1 MTISETHPV
10 FAAHDFAAPE
20 AVAALRAQP
29 GFAAA
34 MRASAAGLVSMYQG
48 GHLLNWLMD
57 DRGRLMF
64 GYLALY
70 LHASRDPRDASSGLT
85 PTRMK
90 AMCVEFGFCSPGR
103 AGAMLSLMRFGGYL
117 TPDLQVVDRRQR
129 RLLATPKLYALLR
142 ARWRLHMEAVAPLL
156 PDGAALL
163 ATLDDPAF
171 ESALIV
177 AMMER
182 FRAGFRIMHAAPSL
196 GLFGERNAGI
206 LILLSL
212 IIAGEEDDTTPPQRP
227 VPISIAALARR
238 FSVSRPHVLK
248 LIRDA
253 ADEGF
258 LERIDADSGRVVLKP
273 RLAEVTQTLFAT
285 MYLFFTDCARQAARA
300 CAGENRA
307 AG

>member
-1 MTISETHPV
+1 MAIADKSPV
-10 FAAHDFAAPE
+10 FAAGDFASPSAI
-20 AVAALRAQP
+20 AALRAHP

-34 MRASAAGLVSMYQG
+34 MRVSAAGLVSMYQG

-70 LHASRDPRDASSGLT
+70 LHATRDPADAASGLT

-90 AMCVEFGFCSPGR
+90 AMCVEFDFCSPGR

-117 TPDLQVVDRRQR
+117 TPDIDVVDRRQR

-163 ATLDDPAF
+163 LALDDPAF
-171 ESALIV
+171 DNALVV

-182 FRAGFRIMHAAPSL
+182 FRAGFRFMHAAPGL

-212 IIAGEEDDTTPPQRP
+212 IASGEEDDTVPPRRP

-258 LERIDADSGRVVLKP
+258 LERIDADSGRVVFNP
-273 RLAEVTQTLFAT
+273 RLADVTQTLFAT
-285 MYLFFTDCARQAARA
+285 MYLFFTDSARQAARA
-300 CAGENRA
+300 CASESRA

>member
-1 MTISETHPV
+1 MRAFDANSKSAV
-10 FAAHDFAAPE
+10 ADFVAPE
-20 AVAALRAQP
+20 AIAALRAHP
-29 GFAAA
+29 GFPAA
-34 MRASAAGLVSMYQG
+34 MRVSAAGLVSMYQG

-70 LHASRDPRDASSGLT
+70 LHTSRDPDDASSGLT

-90 AMCVEFGFCSPGR
+90 AMCVEFDFCSPGR

-117 TPDLQVVDRRQR
+117 TPDTQVLDRRQR

-142 ARWRLHMEAVAPLL
+142 ARWRLHMEAAAPLL

-163 ATLDDPAF
+163 SALDDPAF
-171 ESALIV
+171 DNALV
-177 AMMER
+177 AAMMER
-182 FRAGFRIMHAAPSL
+182 FRAGFRFMHAAPGL
-196 GLFGERNAGI
+196 GLFGERNAGM

-212 IIAGEEDDTTPPQRP
+212 ITAGAPDDTMPPQRP

-258 LERIDADSGRVVLKP
+258 LERIDAEGGRVIFKP
-273 RLAEVTQTLFAT
+273 RLAEATQTLFAT
-285 MYLFFTDCARQAARA
+285 MYLFFTDSARQAARA
-300 CAGENRA
+300 CAGESRA